1 MTMPLDAH
9 AMTAVD
15 THQQATGNV
24 GTASP
29 MPSGS
34 RSGPHWFVVATY
46 ACAEPVAAS
55 NLTHQGFEAFLPL
68 IAVRRCH
75 HHVWRTVDRPLFP
88 GYLFTRFDAHRTPW
102 RPITNTPG
110 VFDLLRRPDGMP
122 NPVARGVV
130 EALCAVQALAATQ
143 QPKTSQWAPGDA
155 VAVANGAF
163 SGHPAVVLEVEPNTV
178 AIAILAFGA
187 LHRVTLRADR
197 IVARDTD

>member
-1 MTMPLDAH
+1 MPLDAH

-24 GTASP
+24 GAASP
-29 MPSGS
+29 TSSGS
-34 RSGPHWFVVATY
+34 RSGPRWYVIASQSQ
-46 ACAEPVAAS
+46 AERRA
-55 NLTHQGFEAFLPL
+55 LDHLQQQGYEAFLPL
-68 IAVRRCH
+68 RTIRRCH
-75 HHVWRTVDRPLFP
+75 HHVMRTLEVPLFA
-88 GYLFTRFDAHRTPW
+88 GYLFTQFDALREPW
-102 RPITNTPG
+102 RPILSTLG
-110 VFDLLRRPDGMP
+110 VYAMLRRTDGTPD
-122 NPVARGVV
+122 PVARGVV
-130 EALCAVQALAATQ
+130 EALQAAQTLAATQ

-197 IVARDTD
+197 IVARGS

>member
-15 THQQATGNV
+15 TSQQATGNAV
-24 GTASP
+24 ATSRT
-29 MPSGS
+29 PSGC
-34 RSGPHWFVVATY
+34 RPPGPRWFVVSTY
-46 ACAEPVAAS
+46 PQAEHRAVA
-55 NLTHQGFEAFLPL
+55 NLALKGFEAYLPL
-68 IAVRRCH
+68 ITVSRRLRRSHATTRVEVPAFPAYAFVRLDLRH
-75 HHVWRTVDRPLFP
+75 
-88 GYLFTRFDAHRTPW
+88 PW
-102 RPITNTPG
+102 YPIRYVPG
-110 VFDLLRRPDGMP
+110 VFSLISVDGIP
-122 NPVARGVV
+122 TPCPETAVD
-130 EALCAVQALAATQ
+130 ALQTAQALAATQ

-197 IVARDTD
+197 IVARE